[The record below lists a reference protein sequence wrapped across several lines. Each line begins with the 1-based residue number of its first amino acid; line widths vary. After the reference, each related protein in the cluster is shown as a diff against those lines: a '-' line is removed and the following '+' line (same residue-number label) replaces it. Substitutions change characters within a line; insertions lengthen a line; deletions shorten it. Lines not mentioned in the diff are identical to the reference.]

1 MSARPAIAPPCC
13 LGGAVHSA
21 VRRDSAPALLAQRS
35 CPGPH
40 SAATPLPHGGRPA
53 GERCEDLRAGET
65 SGRWSVTATHP
76 GAASAGAPGT
86 GRAPDDAPVTA
97 AGRVLAVLGAFG
109 PAHEWLT
116 LSELSRR

>member
-21 VRRDSAPALLAQRS
+21 VRRDS
-35 CPGPH
+35 
-40 SAATPLPHGGRPA
+40 
-53 GERCEDLRAGET
+53 
-65 SGRWSVTATHP
+65 

-116 LSELSRR
+116 LSELSRRSGLTLTTTHRLVAELRRWGGLERDADGRYAIGLRLLGLGPLA